1 MASIRKRGKGYQIIV
16 SLGYDVYGKKL
27 TETASFTPDPSRTEK
42 QQKRDLEEFARKF
55 EEEVKSGIAQD
66 GRKITFK
73 AFSERWLSE
82 YAATNL
88 QTGTV
93 TKYTQELESKINPA
107 IGHLKLADLK
117 PGILNSFFAGL
128 AKDGARKDGK
138 PGGYSKASITKTRNV
153 VSAILRTA
161 TEWELIAR
169 NPCEKVKLTAGVE
182 TAEQIKFFTPEQA
195 KTFMAYIEVPYTLK
209 ISGHQRTD
217 DTGIPYTVGDYEIQ
231 KELPEQIRILFNL
244 AIYTGLRKGE
254 ILALEFSDVDFEKD
268 TVSITKAAT
277 VVNGK
282 QICKQPKTK
291 MSVRTITIPHNL
303 TLRILALQKSREQF
317 RADVGDFWQGGDWI
331 FVQDN
336 GQMMNYSTPYQALQD
351 VLCRYNAD
359 KSPEAQLPIIPFHGL
374 RHTAATLL
382 IAAGVDVRT
391 ISARLGHALTS
402 TTLNIYIHALK
413 ENDHKATN
421 AISALL
427 EGPP

>member
-1 MASIRKRGKGYQIIV
+1 MASIRKRNGHYQITV
-16 SLGYDVYGKKL
+16 SLGYDIYGKKL
-27 TETASFTPDPSRTEK
+27 IETTSFTPDPARTEK
-42 QQKRDLEEFARKF
+42 QQERDLQQFARKF

-66 GRKITFK
+66 GRRITFK

-82 YAATNL
+82 YATTNL
-88 QTGTV
+88 QPGTI

-161 TEWELIAR
+161 AEWELIDR
-169 NPCEKVKLTAGVE
+169 NPCEKVKLSAGIE

-195 KTFMAYIEVPYTLK
+195 KTFLTYIEASYSLK
-209 ISGHQRTD
+209 VAGHQRVD
-217 DTGIPYTVGDYEIQ
+217 DTGIPYTVGDYEIH
-231 KELPEQIRILFNL
+231 KEIPEQIRILFNL

-254 ILALEFSDVDFEKD
+254 ILALEFSDVDFEAD
-268 TVSITKAAT
+268 TINVTRAAT
-277 VVNGK
+277 VVKGK
-282 QICKQPKTK
+282 QLCKQPKTK
-291 MSVRTITIPHNL
+291 MSVRTITIPHDL
-303 TLRILALQKSREQF
+303 TLRILELKKSREQF
-317 RADVGDFWQGGDWI
+317 KTDVGDFWQGDDWI

-351 VLCRYNAD
+351 VLRRYNAD
-359 KSPEAQLPIIPFHGL
+359 KAPEDQLPTIPFHGL

-413 ENDHKATN
+413 ESDHKAAN
-421 AISALL
+421 AVSSLL
-427 EGPP
+427 KEQP

>member
-1 MASIRKRGKGYQIIV
+1 MASIRKRNGHYQITV
-16 SLGYDVYGKKL
+16 SLGYDIYGKKL
-27 TETASFTPDPSRTEK
+27 IETASFTPDPNRTEK
-42 QQKRDLEEFARKF
+42 QQERDLQQFARKF

-66 GRKITFK
+66 GRRITFK
-73 AFSERWLSE
+73 AFSERWLSG

-88 QTGTV
+88 QPGTV

-107 IGHLKLADLK
+107 IGHYKLSDLK

-128 AKDGARKDGK
+128 AKEGARKDGK
-138 PGGYSKASITKTRNV
+138 PGGYSKASIAKTRNV

-161 TEWELIAR
+161 TGWELIDR
-169 NPCEKVKLTAGVE
+169 NPCEKVKLSAGVE

-195 KTFMAYIEVPYTLK
+195 KTFLSYIEAPYSLK
-209 ISGHQRTD
+209 VAGHQRID
-217 DTGIPYTVGDYEIQ
+217 DTGIPYMVGDYEIH
-231 KELPEQIRILFNL
+231 KEIPEQIRILFNL

-254 ILALEFSDVDFEKD
+254 ILALEFSDVDLNAD
-268 TVSITKAAT
+268 TISITKAAT
-277 VVNGK
+277 VVNGE
-282 QICKQPKTK
+282 QVCKQPKTK
-291 MSVRTITIPHNL
+291 MSARTITIPHEL
-303 TLRILALQKSREQF
+303 TQRILALKRSREQF
-317 RADVGDFWQGGDWI
+317 ASAVGDFWRGGDWI

-351 VLCRYNAD
+351 VLRRYNAD
-359 KSPEAQLPIIPFHGL
+359 KPSEEQLPMIPFHGL

-413 ENDHKATN
+413 ESDQKAAN
-421 AISALL
+421 AISKLL
-427 EGPP
+427 EEQS

>member
-1 MASIRKRGKGYQIIV
+1 MASIRKRNGHYQITV
-16 SLGYDVYGKKL
+16 SLGYDIYGKKL
-27 TETASFTPDPSRTEK
+27 IETASFTPDPTRTEK
-42 QQKRDLEEFARKF
+42 QQERDLQQFARKF

-66 GRKITFK
+66 GRRITFK
-73 AFSERWLSE
+73 VFAERWLAE

-88 QTGTV
+88 QPSTF

-107 IGHLKLADLK
+107 IGHYKLSDLK

-128 AKDGARKDGK
+128 AREGARKDGK
-138 PGGYSKASITKTRNV
+138 PGSYSKASITKTRNV

-161 TEWELIAR
+161 AEWELIDR
-169 NPCEKVKLTAGVE
+169 NPCEKIKLTTGAE

-195 KTFMAYIEVPYTLK
+195 KTFLSYIEAPYSLK
-209 ISGHQRTD
+209 IAGHQRVD
-217 DTGIPYTVGDYEIQ
+217 DTGIPYTVGNYELH
-231 KELPEQIRILFNL
+231 KEIPEQIRILFNL

-254 ILALEFSDVDFEKD
+254 ILALKFSDVNPDLD
-268 TVSITKAAT
+268 TVSISKAVT
-277 VVNGK
+277 VVKGE

-291 MSVRTITIPHNL
+291 MSVRTLTIPHNL
-303 TLRILALQKSREQF
+303 ALRILALKKSREEF
-317 RADVGDFWQGGDWI
+317 IASVGDFWQGDDWI

-351 VLCRYNAD
+351 VLRRYNAD
-359 KSPEAQLPIIPFHGL
+359 KPPEEQLPMIPFHGL

-413 ENDHKATN
+413 ESDHKAAN
-421 AISALL
+421 AVSALL
-427 EGPP
+427 E

>member
-1 MASIRKRGKGYQIIV
+1 MASIRKRNGHYQITV
-16 SLGYDVYGKKL
+16 SLGYDIYGKKL
-27 TETASFTPDPSRTEK
+27 IETASFTPDPTRTEK
-42 QQKRDLEEFARKF
+42 QQERDLQQFARKF

-66 GRKITFK
+66 GRRITFK
-73 AFSERWLSE
+73 AFSERWLAE
-82 YAATNL
+82 YAGTNL
-88 QTGTV
+88 QPGTV

-107 IGHLKLADLK
+107 IGHLKLTDLK

-161 TEWELIAR
+161 TEWELIDR
-169 NPCEKVKLTAGVE
+169 NPCEKVKLSAGVE

-195 KTFMAYIEVPYTLK
+195 KTFLSYIEAPYSLK
-209 ISGHQRTD
+209 VAGHQRVD
-217 DTGIPYTVGDYEIQ
+217 DTGIPYTVGDYEIH
-231 KELPEQIRILFNL
+231 KEIQIRILFNL

-254 ILALEFSDVDFEKD
+254 ILALEFSDVDFEAD
-268 TVSITKAAT
+268 TISITKAAT
-277 VVNGK
+277 IINGK
-282 QICKQPKTK
+282 QVCKQPKTK
-291 MSVRTITIPHNL
+291 MSVRRITIPHDL
-303 TLRILALQKSREQF
+303 TLRISALKQSREQF
-317 RADVGDFWQGGDWI
+317 AADVSDFWQGKDWI

-351 VLCRYNAD
+351 VLRRYNAD
-359 KSPEAQLPIIPFHGL
+359 KSSEEQLPVIPFHGL

-402 TTLNIYIHALK
+402 TTLNIYIHALR
-413 ENDHKATN
+413 ESDQKAAD
-421 AISALL
+421 AISSLL
-427 EGPP
+427 EKQP

>member
-1 MASIRKRGKGYQIIV
+1 MASIRKRNGHYQITV
-16 SLGYDVYGKKL
+16 SLGYDIYGKKL
-27 TETASFTPDPSRTEK
+27 IETASFTPDPTRTEK
-42 QQKRDLEEFARKF
+42 QQERDLQQFARKF

-66 GRKITFK
+66 GRRITFK

-88 QTGTV
+88 QPGTV

-107 IGHLKLADLK
+107 IGHYKLSDLK

-128 AKDGARKDGK
+128 AKEGARKDGK
-138 PGGYSKASITKTRNV
+138 PGGYSKASIAKTRNV

-161 TEWELIAR
+161 TEWELIDR
-169 NPCEKVKLTAGVE
+169 NPCEKVKLSAGVE

-195 KTFMAYIEVPYTLK
+195 KTFLSYIEAPYSLK
-209 ISGHQRTD
+209 ISGHQRVD
-217 DTGIPYTVGDYEIQ
+217 DTGVPYTVGDYEIH
-231 KELPEQIRILFNL
+231 KELPEQIRVLFQL

-254 ILALEFSDVDFEKD
+254 ILALEFSDVDSNAD
-268 TVSITKAAT
+268 TISITKAAT
-277 VVNGK
+277 VVNGE
-282 QICKQPKTK
+282 QVCKQPKTK
-291 MSVRTITIPHNL
+291 MSARTITIPHEL
-303 TLRILALQKSREQF
+303 TQRILALKRSREQF
-317 RADVGDFWQGGDWI
+317 SSAVGDFWRGGDWI

-351 VLCRYNAD
+351 VLRRYNAD
-359 KSPEAQLPIIPFHGL
+359 KPSEEQLPMIPFHGL

-413 ENDHKATN
+413 ESDQKAAN
-421 AISALL
+421 AISKLL
-427 EGPP
+427 EEQS

>member
-1 MASIRKRGKGYQIIV
+1 MASIRKRNGHYQITV
-16 SLGYDVYGKKL
+16 SLGYDIYGKKL
-27 TETASFTPDPSRTEK
+27 IETASFTPDPTRTEK
-42 QQKRDLEEFARKF
+42 QQERDLQQFARKF

-66 GRKITFK
+66 GRRITFK

-88 QTGTV
+88 QPGTV

-107 IGHLKLADLK
+107 IGHYKLSDLK

-128 AKDGARKDGK
+128 AREGARKDGK
-138 PGGYSKASITKTRNV
+138 PGGYSKASIAKTRNV

-161 TEWELIAR
+161 TEWELIDR
-169 NPCEKVKLTAGVE
+169 NPCEKVKLSAGVE

-195 KTFMAYIEVPYTLK
+195 KTFLSYIEAPYSLK
-209 ISGHQRTD
+209 ISGHQRVD
-217 DTGIPYTVGDYEIQ
+217 DTGVPYTVGDYEIH
-231 KELPEQIRILFNL
+231 KELPEQIRVLFQL

-254 ILALEFSDVDFEKD
+254 ILALEFSDVDSNAD
-268 TVSITKAAT
+268 TISITKAAT
-277 VVNGK
+277 VVNGE
-282 QICKQPKTK
+282 QVCKQPKTK
-291 MSVRTITIPHNL
+291 MSARTITIPHEL
-303 TLRILALQKSREQF
+303 TQRILALKRSREQF
-317 RADVGDFWQGGDWI
+317 SSAVGDFWRGGDWI

-351 VLCRYNAD
+351 VLRRYNAD
-359 KSPEAQLPIIPFHGL
+359 KPPEEQLPMIPFHGL

-413 ENDHKATN
+413 ESDHKAAS
-421 AISALL
+421 AISRLL
-427 EGPP
+427 EEQP

>member
-1 MASIRKRGKGYQIIV
+1 MASIRERNGHYQITV
-16 SLGYDVYGKKL
+16 SLGYDIYGKKL
-27 TETASFTPDPSRTEK
+27 IETASFTPDPTRTEK
-42 QQKRDLEEFARKF
+42 QQERDLQQFARKF

-66 GRKITFK
+66 GRRITFK
-73 AFSERWLSE
+73 AFSERWLTE

-88 QTGTV
+88 QPGTV
-93 TKYTQELESKINPA
+93 TKYKQELESKINPA
-107 IGHLKLADLK
+107 IGHYKLSDLK

-128 AKDGARKDGK
+128 AREGVRKDGK

-161 TEWELIAR
+161 TEWELIDH
-169 NPCEKVKLTAGVE
+169 NPCEKVKLTAGAE

-195 KTFMAYIEVPYTLK
+195 KTFLFYIETPYSLK
-209 ISGHQRTD
+209 ISSHQRVD
-217 DTGIPYTVGDYEIQ
+217 DTGIPYTVGDYELH
-231 KELPEQIRILFNL
+231 KEIPEQIRILFNL

-254 ILALEFSDVDFEKD
+254 ILALKFSDVNPDLD
-268 TVSITKAAT
+268 TISISKAAT
-277 VVNGK
+277 VVNGV

-291 MSVRTITIPHNL
+291 MSVRTITIPHSL
-303 TLRILALQKSREQF
+303 TLRILALRKTREQF
-317 RADVGDFWQGGDWI
+317 KADVGSFWQGDDWI

-351 VLCRYNAD
+351 VLRRYNAN
-359 KSPEAQLPIIPFHGL
+359 KPPEEQLPMIPFHGL

-413 ENDHKATN
+413 ESDHKAAS
-421 AISALL
+421 AISRLL
-427 EGPP
+427 EEQP

>member
-1 MASIRKRGKGYQIIV
+1 MASIRKRNGHYQITV
-16 SLGYDVYGKKL
+16 SLGYDIYGKKL
-27 TETASFTPDPSRTEK
+27 IETASFTPDPTRTEK
-42 QQKRDLEEFARKF
+42 QQERDLQQFARKF
-55 EEEVKSGIAQD
+55 EEEVKSGVAQD
-66 GRKITFK
+66 GRRITFK
-73 AFSERWLSE
+73 AFSERWLTE

-88 QTGTV
+88 QPGTV

-107 IGHLKLADLK
+107 IGHYKLSDLK

-128 AKDGARKDGK
+128 AREGARKDGK
-138 PGGYSKASITKTRNV
+138 PGGYSKASITKTRHV

-161 TEWELIAR
+161 TEWELIDR
-169 NPCEKVKLTAGVE
+169 NPCEKVKLSAGVE
-182 TAEQIKFFTPEQA
+182 PAEQIKFFTPEQA
-195 KTFMAYIEVPYTLK
+195 KAFLAYIEEPYTLK

-217 DTGIPYTVGDYEIQ
+217 DTGIPYTVGDYEIH
-231 KELPEQIRILFNL
+231 KEIPEQIRILFNM

-254 ILALEFSDVDFEKD
+254 ILALEFSDIDSKAD
-268 TVSITKAAT
+268 TISITKAAT

-291 MSVRTITIPHNL
+291 MSTRTITIPHDL
-303 TLRILALQKSREQF
+303 TLRIIDLKKSREEF
-317 RADVGDFWQGGDWI
+317 ATAVGDFWQGGNWI

-351 VLCRYNAD
+351 VLRRYNAD
-359 KSPEAQLPIIPFHGL
+359 KPPEEQLPMIPFHGL

-391 ISARLGHALTS
+391 TSARLGHALTS

-413 ENDHKATN
+413 ESDHKAAN
-421 AISALL
+421 AVSALL
-427 EGPP
+427 EKQP

>member
-1 MASIRKRGKGYQIIV
+1 MASIRKRNGHYQITV
-16 SLGYDVYGKKL
+16 SLGYDIYGKKL
-27 TETASFTPDPSRTEK
+27 IETASFTPDPARTEK
-42 QQKRDLEEFARKF
+42 QQERDLQQFARKF
-55 EEEVKSGIAQD
+55 EEEVKSGAAQD
-66 GRKITFK
+66 GRRITFK
-73 AFSERWLSE
+73 AFSERWLTE

-88 QTGTV
+88 QPGTV

-107 IGHLKLADLK
+107 IGHYKLSDLK

-128 AKDGARKDGK
+128 AREGARKDGK

-161 TEWELIAR
+161 TEWELIDR
-169 NPCEKVKLTAGVE
+169 NPCEKVKLSAGVKP
-182 TAEQIKFFTPEQA
+182 AEQIKFFTPEQA
-195 KTFMAYIEVPYTLK
+195 KAFLAYIEEPYTLK
-209 ISGHQRTD
+209 ISGHQRID
-217 DTGIPYTVGDYEIQ
+217 DTGIPYTVGDYEIH
-231 KELPEQIRILFNL
+231 KEIPEQIRILFNL

-254 ILALEFSDVDFEKD
+254 ILALEFSDVDSEAD
-268 TVSITKAAT
+268 TINIAKAAT

-291 MSVRTITIPHNL
+291 MSTRTITIPHDL
-303 TLRILALQKSREQF
+303 TLRIIDLKKSREQF
-317 RADVGDFWQGGDWI
+317 AAAVGDFWQGGNWI

-336 GQMMNYSTPYQALQD
+336 GQMMNYSTPYQTLQD
-351 VLCRYNAD
+351 VLRRYNAD
-359 KSPEAQLPIIPFHGL
+359 KPPEEQLPMIPFHGL

-413 ENDHKATN
+413 ESDHKAAN
-421 AISALL
+421 AVSALL
-427 EGPP
+427 EKQP

>member
-1 MASIRKRGKGYQIIV
+1 MASIRKRNGHYQITV
-16 SLGYDVYGKKL
+16 SLGYDIYGKKL
-27 TETASFTPDPSRTEK
+27 IETASFTPDPTRTEK
-42 QQKRDLEEFARKF
+42 QQERDLQQFARKF

-66 GRKITFK
+66 GRRITFK
-73 AFSERWLSE
+73 AFSERWLTD
-82 YAATNL
+82 YAAANL
-88 QTGTV
+88 QPGTV

-117 PGILNSFFAGL
+117 PGVLNSFFAGL

-138 PGGYSKASITKTRNV
+138 PGGYSKASIAKTRNV
-153 VSAILRTA
+153 ISAILRTA
-161 TEWELIAR
+161 AEWELIDR
-169 NPCEKVKLTAGVE
+169 NPCEKVKLTTGVD

-195 KTFMAYIEVPYTLK
+195 KTFLAYIEAPYSFK
-209 ISGHQRTD
+209 ITGHQRLD
-217 DTGIPYTVGDYEIQ
+217 DTGIPYTVGDYEIH
-231 KELPEQIRILFNL
+231 KEIPEQIRILFNL

-254 ILALEFSDVDFEKD
+254 ILALEFSDIDFEKD
-268 TVSITKAAT
+268 TVSIAKAAT

-291 MSVRTITIPHNL
+291 MSVRSITIPHDL
-303 TLRILALQKSREQF
+303 TLRISALKQSREQF
-317 RADVGDFWQGGDWI
+317 AADVGDFWQGKDWI

-351 VLCRYNAD
+351 VLRRYNAD
-359 KSPEAQLPIIPFHGL
+359 KPPEDQLPTIPFHGL

-413 ENDHKATN
+413 ESDHKAAN
-421 AISALL
+421 AISSLL
-427 EGPP
+427 KEQP

>member
-1 MASIRKRGKGYQIIV
+1 MASIRKRNGHYQITV
-16 SLGYDVYGKKL
+16 SLGYDIYGKKL
-27 TETASFTPDPSRTEK
+27 IETASFTPDPTRTEK
-42 QQKRDLEEFARKF
+42 QQERDLQQFARKF

-66 GRKITFK
+66 GRRITFK

-88 QTGTV
+88 QPGTV

-107 IGHLKLADLK
+107 IGHYKLSDLK

-128 AKDGARKDGK
+128 AKEGARKDGK
-138 PGGYSKASITKTRNV
+138 PGGYSKASIAKTRNV

-161 TEWELIAR
+161 TEWELIDR
-169 NPCEKVKLTAGVE
+169 NPCEKVKLSAGVE
-182 TAEQIKFFTPEQA
+182 TAEQIKFFIPEQA
-195 KTFMAYIEVPYTLK
+195 KTFLSYIEAPYSLK
-209 ISGHQRTD
+209 VAGHQRID
-217 DTGIPYTVGDYEIQ
+217 DTGIPYMVGDYEIH
-231 KELPEQIRILFNL
+231 KELPEQIRVLFQL

-254 ILALEFSDVDFEKD
+254 ILALEFSDVDSNAD
-268 TVSITKAAT
+268 TISITKTAT
-277 VVNGK
+277 VVNGE
-282 QICKQPKTK
+282 QVCKQPKTK
-291 MSVRTITIPHNL
+291 MSARTITIPHEL
-303 TLRILALQKSREQF
+303 TQRILALKRSREQF
-317 RADVGDFWQGGDWI
+317 ASAVGDFWRGGDWI

-351 VLCRYNAD
+351 VLRRYNAD
-359 KSPEAQLPIIPFHGL
+359 KPPEDQLPTIPFHGL

-413 ENDHKATN
+413 ESDHKAAN
-421 AISALL
+421 AISSLL
-427 EGPP
+427 KEQP